1 MSVFFDFI
9 EMIGIVA
16 NAFDDYIYFVLILA
30 FVATIPCIVR
40 KVVFQRV

>member
-1 MSVFFDFI
+1 MNIFFDLI

-16 NAFDDYIYFVLILA
+16 KAFDDYIYFVLILV

>member
-1 MSVFFDFI
+1 MNVFFVLI

-16 NAFDDYIYFVLILA
+16 KVFDDYIYFLLILA

>member
-1 MSVFFDFI
+1 MSIFFNLID
-9 EMIGIVA
+9 MIGLVA